1 MKKKF
6 FMKNLLFFIVP
17 VLVPVLI
24 LGIFVSYIMDN
35 HLAAEKNARNTY
47 ELITYAN
54 SIDSIMG
61 ELERLHTSLSTNP
74 AMVLSLKKMLSV
86 SGRGLSAEDYRTLN
100 VIIDLLCASSNS
112 NPYIESLY
120 VYFNVG
126 SDYFISST
134 NRLSDFNYF
143 YDTEWYNSYQGHF
156 SEPAN
161 VWTEYRMINRYREDK
176 FPTWV
181 LTIYRKIFSSGKSEP
196 DGILVLNVKAN
207 EVNKLL
213 NTMSEIP
220 EKNIFVI
227 DSREAMVIFNN
238 DRFGEDLLK
247 SRSFNC
253 RDILDKEETVFNYKT
268 DTGYYTINKIASSVY
283 NWVYVSAI
291 PYGILHRVSLWLKQ
305 LTYILIAAAIAISLS
320 IAYYFANKNYAD
332 IKNILNFIE
341 KASRGERLDRLPAA
355 TNDVFSYILHNIV
368 KTFLEN
374 DYLQVQLSE
383 RKYHMRTLELLALQS
398 QLNPHFLFNTMETI
412 YWKVMALTGKP
423 NEATHM
429 IENISDI
436 LRYSLDSDGDMA
448 NLPDEIS
455 ITKSYLEIQRVR
467 YRNQFKAIWDY
478 PAEVKDVR
486 IVKLILQP
494 LVENSIYHGIKQKGG
509 HSLIRVRI
517 RIKGEMLKIIV
528 TDSGIGMD
536 RDTLRIVKE
545 MLKSGY
551 QESSEHIGLYNTNKR
566 IKLTYGDKYGIHIRS
581 KRNFGTSI
589 IISVPVVYSSSHNDQ
604 AVP

>member
-17 VLVPVLI
+17 VLIPVLI

-47 ELITYAN
+47 ELISYSN
-54 SIDSIMG
+54 NIDSIMG

-74 AMVLSLKKMLSV
+74 AMILSLKKMLSQ
-86 SGRGLSAEDYRTLN
+86 SKYGLSAEDYKILN
-100 VIIDLLCASSNS
+100 VIIDLLYASSNS

-120 VYFNVG
+120 VYFNVS

-134 NRLSDFNYF
+134 SRLSDFNYF
-143 YDTEWYNSYQGHF
+143 YDTEWYNSYQSHF
-156 SEPAN
+156 NEPVN
-161 VWTEYRMINRYREDK
+161 VWTEYRVINRYKEDK

-213 NTMSEIP
+213 NTMSETP

-227 DSREAMVIFNN
+227 DSQEGMVLFHNN
-238 DRFGEDLLK
+238 RFEKDLL
-247 SRSFNC
+247 SSQSFNSK
-253 RDILDKEETVFNYKT
+253 DILENEETVFNYKT

-283 NWVYVSAI
+283 NWEYVSAI
-291 PYGILHRVSLWLKQ
+291 PYSTLYKVSLWLKQ
-305 LTYILIAAAIAISLS
+305 LTFFLIAAAILISMT

-332 IKNILNFIE
+332 IKNILNIIE
-341 KASRGERLDRLPAA
+341 RASRGERLDKLPVA

-412 YWKVMALTGKP
+412 YWKVMALSGKP
-423 NEATHM
+423 NEATRM

-436 LRYSLDSDGDMA
+436 LHYSLDSDGDMA
-448 NLPDEIS
+448 DLQDEIN
-455 ITKSYLEIQRVR
+455 ITKSYLEIQSVR
-467 YRNQFKAIWDY
+467 YKNQFEAVWDY
-478 PAEVKDVR
+478 PDDIKDVR

-494 LVENSIYHGIKQKGG
+494 LVENSIYHGIKPKDG

-517 RIKGEMLKIIV
+517 RLDGEMLKITV

-536 RDTLRIVKE
+536 KNTLMRVKE
-545 MLKSGY
+545 TLNTDY
-551 QESSEHIGLYNTNKR
+551 HESSEHIGLYNTNKR
-566 IKLTYGDKYGIHIRS
+566 LKLTYGDKYAIHIRS
-581 KRNFGTSI
+581 RRDFGTSI
-589 IISVPVVYSSSHNDQ
+589 IISVP
-604 AVP
+604 AVH

>member
-17 VLVPVLI
+17 VLIPVLI

-47 ELITYAN
+47 ELISYSN
-54 SIDSIMG
+54 NIDSIMG

-74 AMVLSLKKMLSV
+74 AMILSLKKMLSQ
-86 SGRGLSAEDYRTLN
+86 SKYGLSAEDYKILN
-100 VIIDLLCASSNS
+100 VIIDLLYASSNS

-120 VYFNVG
+120 VYFNVS

-134 NRLSDFNYF
+134 SRLSDFNYF
-143 YDTEWYNSYQGHF
+143 YDTEWYNSYQSHF
-156 SEPAN
+156 NEPVN
-161 VWTEYRMINRYREDK
+161 VWTEYRVINRYKEDK

-213 NTMSEIP
+213 NTMSETP

-227 DSREAMVIFNN
+227 DSQEGMVLFHNN
-238 DRFGEDLLK
+238 RFEKDLL
-247 SRSFNC
+247 SSQSFNSK
-253 RDILDKEETVFNYKT
+253 DILENEETVFNYKT

-283 NWVYVSAI
+283 NWEYVSAI
-291 PYGILHRVSLWLKQ
+291 PYSTLYKVSLWLKQ
-305 LTYILIAAAIAISLS
+305 LTFFLIAAAILISMT

-332 IKNILNFIE
+332 IKNILNIIE
-341 KASRGERLDRLPAA
+341 RASRGERLDKLPVA

-412 YWKVMALTGKP
+412 YWKVMALSGKP
-423 NEATHM
+423 NEATRM

-436 LRYSLDSDGDMA
+436 LHYSLDSDGDMA
-448 NLPDEIS
+448 DLQDEIN
-455 ITKSYLEIQRVR
+455 ITKSYLEIQSVR
-467 YRNQFKAIWDY
+467 YKNQFEAVWDY
-478 PAEVKDVR
+478 PDDIKDVR

-494 LVENSIYHGIKQKGG
+494 LVENSIYHGIKPKDG

-517 RIKGEMLKIIV
+517 RLYGELLKITV

-536 RDTLRIVKE
+536 KNTLMRVKE
-545 MLKSGY
+545 TLNTDY
-551 QESSEHIGLYNTNKR
+551 HESSEHIGLYNTNKR
-566 IKLTYGDKYGIHIRS
+566 LKLTYGDKYAIHIRS
-581 KRNFGTSI
+581 RRNFGTSI
-589 IISVPVVYSSSHNDQ
+589 IISVP
-604 AVP
+604 AVH

>member
-17 VLVPVLI
+17 VLIPVLI

-47 ELITYAN
+47 ELISYSN
-54 SIDSIMG
+54 NIDSIMG

-74 AMVLSLKKMLSV
+74 AMILSLKKMLSQ
-86 SGRGLSAEDYRTLN
+86 SKYGLSAEDYKILN
-100 VIIDLLCASSNS
+100 VIIDLLYASSNS

-120 VYFNVG
+120 VYFNVS

-134 NRLSDFNYF
+134 SRLSDFNYF
-143 YDTEWYNSYQGHF
+143 YDTEWYNSYQSHF
-156 SEPAN
+156 NEPVN
-161 VWTEYRMINRYREDK
+161 VWTEYRVINRYKEDK

-213 NTMSEIP
+213 NTMSETP

-227 DSREAMVIFNN
+227 DSQEGMVLFHNN
-238 DRFGEDLLK
+238 RFEKDLL
-247 SRSFNC
+247 SSQSFNSK
-253 RDILDKEETVFNYKT
+253 DILENEETVFNYKT

-283 NWVYVSAI
+283 NWEYVSAI
-291 PYGILHRVSLWLKQ
+291 PYSTLYKVSLWLKQ
-305 LTYILIAAAIAISLS
+305 LTFFLIAAAILISMT

-332 IKNILNFIE
+332 IKNILNIIE
-341 KASRGERLDRLPAA
+341 RASRGERLDKLPVA

-374 DYLQVQLSE
+374 DYLQVQL
-383 RKYHMRTLELLALQS
+383 YHMRTLELLALQS

-412 YWKVMALTGKP
+412 YWKVMALSGKP
-423 NEATHM
+423 NEATRM

-436 LRYSLDSDGDMA
+436 LHYSLDSDGDMA
-448 NLPDEIS
+448 DLQDEIN
-455 ITKSYLEIQRVR
+455 ITKSYLEIQSVR
-467 YRNQFKAIWDY
+467 YKNQFEAVWDY
-478 PAEVKDVR
+478 PDDIKDVR
-486 IVKLILQP
+486 IVKHCSRWLKTAYTTG
-494 LVENSIYHGIKQKGG
+494 SSQK
-509 HSLIRVRI
+509 
-517 RIKGEMLKIIV
+517 
-528 TDSGIGMD
+528 T
-536 RDTLRIVKE
+536 
-545 MLKSGY
+545 
-551 QESSEHIGLYNTNKR
+551 
-566 IKLTYGDKYGIHIRS
+566 GIH
-581 KRNFGTSI
+581 
-589 IISVPVVYSSSHNDQ
+589 
-604 AVP
+604 